1 MDIWTEQL
9 ERRHLPILERW
20 LGRTAGAIT
29 PNDLPSDV
37 IELRTWFE
45 RSVAEPG
52 RLDCL
57 ALVYETPVGVAG
69 LRSKNGQKDTL
80 EVYLML
86 GEVGYNLRRTAT
98 YVALRMIDR
107 AFSNA
112 DVAQVA
118 VWLCP
123 CHTWFLDVLYRMG
136 FAEERTENEMTVF
149 TVEKDVFLNRKYL
162 F

>member
-37 IELRTWFE
+37 KELRPWFE
-45 RSVAEPG
+45 RCAAEPG

-69 LRSKNGQKDTL
+69 LRRKNGRTDTL

-86 GEVGYNLRRTAT
+86 GEVSYNLRRTAA
-98 YVALRMIDR
+98 YVALRMIDHAHDSSLHSLKR
-107 AFSNA
+107 LRNSLTVDFPSPV
-112 DVAQVA
+112 VAAISLLLIPLVKWS
-118 VWLCP
+118 VSTL
-123 CHTWFLDVLYRMG
+123 L
-136 FAEERTENEMTVF
+136 
-149 TVEKDVFLNRKYL
+149 
-162 F
+162 

>member
-1 MDIWTEQL
+1 
-9 ERRHLPILERW
+9 
-20 LGRTAGAIT
+20 
-29 PNDLPSDV
+29 
-37 IELRTWFE
+37 
-45 RSVAEPG
+45 
-52 RLDCL
+52 
-57 ALVYETPVGVAG
+57 
-69 LRSKNGQKDTL
+69 
-80 EVYLML
+80 ML

-98 YVALRMIDR
+98 YVTLRMIDH

-136 FAEERTENEMTVF
+136 FAEVRTENEIMAF

>member
-1 MDIWTEQL
+1 
-9 ERRHLPILERW
+9 
-20 LGRTAGAIT
+20 
-29 PNDLPSDV
+29 
-37 IELRTWFE
+37 
-45 RSVAEPG
+45 
-52 RLDCL
+52 
-57 ALVYETPVGVAG
+57 
-69 LRSKNGQKDTL
+69 
-80 EVYLML
+80 ML

-98 YVALRMIDR
+98 YVALRMIDH

-118 VWLCP
+118 VRVSP

>member
-20 LGRTAGAIT
+20 LGRTAGVIT

-57 ALVYETPVGVAG
+57 AH
-69 LRSKNGQKDTL
+69 TL

-98 YVALRMIDR
+98 YVALRIIDH

-112 DVAQVA
+112 DAAQVA
-118 VWLCP
+118 VRVSP